1 MNSECQSCKTGILEY
16 IRRILLLMFKGRVV
30 KRT

>member
-16 IRRILLLMFKGRVV
+16 LHRILLLMFKGRVV
-30 KRT
+30 KKA